1 MYGLLSIPFLI
12 YAVPPMELLLTR
24 SRATAYDSDGNCVP
38 AADVKRVEN
47 PSEEEVREI
56 LQQGNFEELANDQA
70 TDDEDEYD
78 IYDEENPL

>member
-1 MYGLLSIPFLI
+1 M
-12 YAVPPMELLLTR
+12 
-24 SRATAYDSDGNCVP
+24 
-38 AADVKRVEN
+38 KRVEN